1 MYQGNVEPNSFY
13 PTIES
18 MYTIFL
24 GLHDKWDIL
33 GRDGTYSP
41 PTVKMNVSKV
51 VVVNNANIFLKHF
64 LYLGRTFGYR

>member
-24 GLHDKWDIL
+24 GLHDKSSLD
-33 GRDGTYSP
+33 RDGTYSP